1 MTNQRHAAT
10 FKAQAVEGVWRKTMP
25 ARVTA
30 AALGVPRKTLYRWLE
45 VARHHPAAP
54 FVGSG
59 HLRADDQ
66 RLRDLERANRDLREE
81 NAILKK
87 AMRIFTH
94 DGK

>member
-30 AALGVPRKTLYRWLE
+30 AALGVPRKTRYRWLE

-54 FVGSG
+54 CVGSG
-59 HLRADDQ
+59 HVRADDQ
-66 RLRDLERANRDLREE
+66 RVRDRERANRDGREG
-81 NAILKK
+81 NAILNRV
-87 AMRIFTH
+87 MRLCTH